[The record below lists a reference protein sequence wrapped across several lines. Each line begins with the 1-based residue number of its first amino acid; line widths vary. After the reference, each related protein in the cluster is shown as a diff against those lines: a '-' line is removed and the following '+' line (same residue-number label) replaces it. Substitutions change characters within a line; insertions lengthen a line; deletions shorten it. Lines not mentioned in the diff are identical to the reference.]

1 VRSVIT
7 EAQNVVL
14 QERNASKLKAKSN
27 MAPTI
32 KTISKDMTK
41 RLSNLKMEK
50 QQQLA
55 TTPQQSTINPNQ

>member
-1 VRSVIT
+1 VRAVIT

-50 QQQLA
+50 QQQLT
-55 TTPQQSTINPNQ
+55 TTPQQTTINPNQ

>member
-1 VRSVIT
+1 VRAVIT

-14 QERNASKLKAKSN
+14 QERNASKLKSKSN

-50 QQQLA
+50 QQQLT
-55 TTPQQSTINPNQ
+55 TTPQQTTINPNK

>member
-1 VRSVIT
+1 VKAVIT

-50 QQQLA
+50 QNLLTA
-55 TTPQQSTINPNQ
+55 TPQQTIPNPNQ